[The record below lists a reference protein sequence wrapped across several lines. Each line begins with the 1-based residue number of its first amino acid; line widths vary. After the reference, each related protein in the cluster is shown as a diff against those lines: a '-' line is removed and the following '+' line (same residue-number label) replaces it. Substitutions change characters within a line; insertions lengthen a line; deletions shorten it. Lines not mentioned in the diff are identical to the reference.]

1 MTTKTLDSP
10 SLWDRVLGYTPIAIE
25 TNLAPKATLDQLQE
39 IGYELGAELI
49 VTKAEKKDK
58 KTNKNQQ
65 IKLTKYR
72 GFIGSDISLTFK
84 GQLLVEGRAGTHL
97 EGVVKLGSY
106 FIGGVATLLLLPIL
120 IAVDVFPIETMGAL
134 MLLISIYA
142 VYSATRALLDRRKL
156 LRLLATT
163 FNKFPDKTS

>member
-1 MTTKTLDSP
+1 MTTQILDSP
-10 SLWDRVLGYTPIAIE
+10 SLWDRFLGYTPIAIE

-49 VTKAEKKDK
+49 VTKAEKKGK
-58 KTNKNQQ
+58 KTNKEQH

-84 GQLLVEGRAGTHL
+84 GQLLTEGRDGTYL

-106 FIGGVATLLLLPIL
+106 FIGGVSSLLLIPIL
-120 IAVDVFPIETMGAL
+120 IAVDIFPVQTMGPL
-134 MLLISIYA
+134 LLLISIYA
-142 VYSATRALLDRRKL
+142 VYSASRALLDRRKL
-156 LRLLATT
+156 VRLFATT
-163 FNKFPDKTS
+163 FNKYPDKTS